1 MNMTYNEKTIL
12 NKCFNMIIELET
24 NEDTNYMNEK
34 DLNDICDFMKKYK
47 I

>member
-1 MNMTYNEKTIL
+1 MTVQDKKIL

-24 NEDTNYMNEK
+24 NEDTNYMSEK
-34 DLNDICDFMKKYK
+34 DLNNICDFMKKYK